1 MDETQINKVNE
12 LIKEEQEKSSRLLV
26 LTKILRKAIGILIVS
41 GSLSGSVYLANTL
54 YFQTSSEFV
63 FELITI
69 IFIISAAGMVA
80 IDFGKSKTSNP
91 IMFGVSIITAIMIS
105 IVAYILMSSQ

>member
-1 MDETQINKVNE
+1 MDETQVNKVNE
-12 LIKEEQEKSSRLLV
+12 LIEEERGKSSRLLA

-63 FELITI
+63 FKLITI
-69 IFIISAAGMVA
+69 IFIISATGIVA
-80 IDFGKSKTSNP
+80 IDFGKSKTSKP
-91 IMFGVSIITAIMIS
+91 IMFVASIVTAIMIS